1 MRHILFAFLATWLCV
16 SVCAQ
21 KKISEYPN
29 TASIAGTDL
38 FLLASGNT
46 NKNIRWNQIRPY
58 IDVRDYGA
66 VGDGLT
72 DNTTSFV
79 NADAAAALSNQW
91 VFVPPGNYVSDTIH
105 ITASGW
111 TGAGTSS
118 HLRFKDGA
126 IGAFLIASNHAV
138 YVKNIS
144 IDGGST
150 ETWAATGK
158 TPGTRIGLL
167 HDPISVSE
175 VFGLDVHGF
184 DLAGIQVGV
193 SSTLE
198 RTCQAVYQNNWIHD
212 NFIGHTNS
220 EGCGEYTRISA
231 NRIWNCFVGIGTKAA
246 NLTVSENIISD
257 CWNGGVWDSDDG
269 GRGHCKWINN
279 MFNHLGGDYALLIN
293 LVETGGIVSG
303 NTFNA
308 SKKIK
313 IVNCTGIQIFG
324 NTGDSGELEVD
335 TSGSHTSIAIT
346 YHDNVM
352 AGGMT
357 DYSGKVIHYNNYS
370 LSGVLQDHLG
380 SGWYANGGYGMQTN
394 QVFKIMDVPAH
405 ADNTAA
411 AAAGL
416 AVGSI
421 YRITGADT
429 IAIVH

>member
-1 MRHILFAFLATWLCV
+1 MRRFLFLVISFSCCLSAF
-16 SVCAQ
+16 AQ

-38 FLLASGNT
+38 LLLASGST
-46 NKNIRWNQIRPY
+46 NKNIRWNQVRSY

-66 VGDGLT
+66 IGDGT
-72 DNTTSFV
+72 TENTTAFV

-111 TGAGTSS
+111 TGVGTNS
-118 HLRFKDGA
+118 HLRFKDGSS
-126 IGAFLIASNHAV
+126 GAFLIASNRAV
-138 YVKNIS
+138 YVKNMA

-150 ETWAATGK
+150 ETWNATGK

-167 HDPISVSE
+167 HDSISISE
-175 VFGLDVHGF
+175 VSGLDVHGF

-198 RTCQAVYQNNWIHD
+198 RTCQAVYQNNWLHD
-212 NFIGHTNS
+212 NFIGHTNAP
-220 EGCGEYTRISA
+220 GCGEYTRISA
-231 NRIWNCFVGIGTKAA
+231 NRVWNCFVGIGTKAA
-246 NLTVSENIISD
+246 NLLVSDNIISD
-257 CWNGGVWDSDDG
+257 CWNGGFWDADAG

-279 MFNHLGGDYALLIN
+279 TFNHLGGDYGLKIN
-293 LVETGGIVSG
+293 LVETGGTVCGNSFYVSRSIV
-303 NTFNA
+303 
-308 SKKIK
+308 
-313 IVNCTGIQIFG
+313 IVNCKGIQIFG
-324 NTGDSGELEVD
+324 NVGDGPALMVD
-335 TSGSHTSIAIT
+335 TAGSHTSIGIT
-346 YHDNVM
+346 YHDNM
-352 AGGMT
+352 CSGAMT
-357 DYSGKVIHYNNYS
+357 DYSTKVIHYNNYS
-370 LSGVLQDHLG
+370 MDGVLQDHLG
-380 SGWYANGGYGMQTN
+380 SGWYSSGGYGMQTN

-411 AAAGL
+411 VAAGL